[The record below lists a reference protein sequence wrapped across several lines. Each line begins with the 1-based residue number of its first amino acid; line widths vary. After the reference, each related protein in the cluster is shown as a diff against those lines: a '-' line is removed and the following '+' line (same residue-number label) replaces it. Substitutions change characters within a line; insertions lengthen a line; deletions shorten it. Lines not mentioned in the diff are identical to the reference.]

1 MKNII
6 KVFLND
12 CKHIGRNVVALVV
25 VMGLAVLPSL
35 YAWFN
40 ILSNWDPYGPE
51 STSNIKVAV
60 AYDDTGINISGMD
73 INISTNIV
81 EALKT
86 NDTIGWVF
94 TDSTD
99 EAIEGGWSGDYYAAL
114 IMPADFS
121 KDMVSFLAD
130 NMTHPEIIY
139 YTNQKKNAIA
149 PKITDKAKTAVQQ
162 QVNATFISTL
172 TEAIMKSADVADNIG
187 DKNKADSTLESGS
200 DSMNNSLIDILIAK
214 FQVINTQVVTF
225 DNVLSALSNII
236 TTAQTSADTAKGISP
251 DISGTFEGERAIL
264 NELNKTIGQSS
275 LIDSS
280 LFSTI
285 SHDIDAVSGYMNSIS
300 SIYNDMGYNIDD
312 FNKSISQMGES
323 INNTLV
329 MVRNIEDNLN
339 ETTNKLVEFKNS
351 GVYSLLQTAISF
363 NTDELASFI
372 SAPVAI
378 TTEDLYPITNY
389 GSAMS
394 PFYSV
399 LSIWVGAL
407 ILVAIIHVKVH
418 PFDGIKVNSVEAFF
432 GRYITFFLIGQ
443 AQALLI
449 TLGDLFFIGIQCIHP
464 FKFWFAAAFTSF
476 VFTMITYSLTVAF
489 ENVGEA
495 AAVVIMVIQV
505 AGAGGTFPIQC
516 LPAIYQAIYKYL
528 PFTYAMDALREC
540 VGGTYSWYY
549 WKCILALLV
558 YVGICLFIGLVI
570 AKPCRKLN
578 AIVDKSKEKS
588 EIMI

>member
-6 KVFLND
+6 KIFLND

-99 EAIEGGWSGDYYAAL
+99 EAIEGVWSGDYYAAL

-187 DKNKADSTLESGS
+187 GKNKADSTLESGS

-225 DNVLSALSNII
+225 DNVLSALSNIM

>member
-99 EAIEGGWSGDYYAAL
+99 EAIEGVWSGDYYAAL

-187 DKNKADSTLESGS
+187 NKNKADSTLESGS

-214 FQVINTQVVTF
+214 FQVINTQVATF

-285 SHDIDAVSGYMNSIS
+285 SRDIDAVSGYMNSIS

>member
-99 EAIEGGWSGDYYAAL
+99 EAIEGVWSGDYYAAL

-187 DKNKADSTLESGS
+187 NKNKADSTLESGS

-225 DNVLSALSNII
+225 DNVLSALSNIM

-285 SHDIDAVSGYMNSIS
+285 SHDIDSVSGYMNSIS

-418 PFDGIKVNSVEAFF
+418 PFNGIKVNSVEAFF

>member
-99 EAIEGGWSGDYYAAL
+99 EAIEGVWSGDYYAAL

-187 DKNKADSTLESGS
+187 NKNKADSTLESGS

-225 DNVLSALSNII
+225 DNVLSALSNIM

-418 PFDGIKVNSVEAFF
+418 PFDGIKINSVEAFF

>member
-73 INISTNIV
+73 INISSNIV

-99 EAIEGGWSGDYYAAL
+99 EAIEGVWSGDYYAAL

-187 DKNKADSTLESGS
+187 NKNKADSTLESGS

-449 TLGDLFFIGIQCIHP
+449 TLGDLFFIGILCIHP

>member
-25 VMGLAVLPSL
+25 IMGLAVLPSL

-99 EAIEGGWSGDYYAAL
+99 EAIEGVWSGDYYAAL

-187 DKNKADSTLESGS
+187 NKNKADSTLESGS

-225 DNVLSALSNII
+225 DNVLSALSNIM

-489 ENVGEA
+489 ENIGEA

>member
-73 INISTNIV
+73 INISSNIV

-99 EAIEGGWSGDYYAAL
+99 EAIEGVWSGDYYAAL

-187 DKNKADSTLESGS
+187 NKNKADSTLESGS

-225 DNVLSALSNII
+225 DNVLSALSNIM

-540 VGGTYSWYY
+540 VGGIYSWYY

>member
-99 EAIEGGWSGDYYAAL
+99 EAIEGVWSGDYYAAL

-187 DKNKADSTLESGS
+187 NKNKADSTLESGS

-225 DNVLSALSNII
+225 DNVLSALSNIM

-464 FKFWFAAAFTSF
+464 FKFWFAVAFTSF

>member
-40 ILSNWDPYGPE
+40 ILSNWDPYSPE

-99 EAIEGGWSGDYYAAL
+99 EAIEGVWSGDYYAAL

-187 DKNKADSTLESGS
+187 NKNKADSTLESGS

-214 FQVINTQVVTF
+214 FQVINTQVATF

-285 SHDIDAVSGYMNSIS
+285 SRDIDAVSGYMNSIS

-363 NTDELASFI
+363 KTDELASFI

>member
-1 MKNII
+1 M
-6 KVFLND
+6 
-12 CKHIGRNVVALVV
+12 
-25 VMGLAVLPSL
+25 
-35 YAWFN
+35 
-40 ILSNWDPYGPE
+40 SNWDPYGPE

-99 EAIEGGWSGDYYAAL
+99 EAIEGVWSGDYYAAL

-162 QVNATFISTL
+162 QVNTTFISTL

-187 DKNKADSTLESGS
+187 NKNKADSTLESGS

-225 DNVLSALSNII
+225 DNVLSALSNIM

>member
-99 EAIEGGWSGDYYAAL
+99 EAIEGVWSGDYYAAL

-187 DKNKADSTLESGS
+187 NKNKADSTLESGS

-372 SAPVAI
+372 SSPVAI